1 LGLFRL
7 EKKVEKMQ
15 KLIVIMLSVGLLG
28 GCAVKP
34 EFLREQRLQEQAQ
47 KEVRQRQDD
56 WNWKNRQRFQKVKR
70 EFLERADKKQKEMDK
85 KRRKF
90 AEKENGQI
98 EGK

>member
-1 LGLFRL
+1 L

-28 GCAVKP
+28 GCTVKP
-34 EFLREQRLQEQAQ
+34 EFLREQQLQEQAQ

-56 WNWKNRQRFQKVKR
+56 WNWKNRQRLQKEKR
-70 EFLERADKKQKEMDK
+70 EFLERADKKQKEMNK

>member
-1 LGLFRL
+1 M
-7 EKKVEKMQ
+7 KKLMV
-15 KLIVIMLSVGLLG
+15 VMLAAGLLG
-28 GCAVKP
+28 GCAIKP
-34 EFLREQRLQEQAQ
+34 EFLVEKQLQEKAQ
-47 KEVRQRQDD
+47 QEVKKRQDD
-56 WNWKNRQRFQKVKR
+56 WNWKNRQRFQKERR